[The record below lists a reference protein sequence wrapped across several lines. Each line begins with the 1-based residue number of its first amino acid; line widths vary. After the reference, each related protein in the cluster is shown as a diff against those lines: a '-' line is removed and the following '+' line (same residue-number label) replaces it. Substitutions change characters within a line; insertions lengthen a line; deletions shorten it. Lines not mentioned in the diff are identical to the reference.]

1 VQDNYDKAKE
11 AYVCWVQCGKPRCGL
26 EYDAMYKT
34 RAAFKLALRYCQR
47 HDAQLRLD
55 AHAKN
60 LLSRCDYQTFWQ
72 GIKKDGCCKSQKYA
86 NRVDNA
92 VGDTDICAM
101 WKEPFKSLYN
111 SVPDNGVKETVLGMI

>member
-1 VQDNYDKAKE
+1 MHAGHNVGSLDVVWNMMLCIRPGPPLSWRYDIAR
-11 AYVCWVQCGKPRCGL
+11 G
-26 EYDAMYKT
+26 M
-34 RAAFKLALRYCQR
+34 

-60 LLSRCDYQTFWQ
+60 LLSRCDYQKFWQ